1 MKKIL
6 LIVTIA
12 LAGFFSALAQKGSQV
27 ESIYPPNWWVDMENP
42 SLQLMIYGKGIADYS
57 PSIAYPGVSLESVI
71 KVENPNYIFLNL
83 KLDAGVKSGK
93 FSIQFKQAKKS
104 FSYEYELK
112 ARLPKSGRQQGLTP
126 ADVVYLIM
134 PDRFANGITAN
145 DSLPGYPDRYSRTDP
160 NGRHGGD
167 SDAGAGLGGEPG
179 LYGHAKRASRDLDN

>member
-12 LAGFFSALAQKGSQV
+12 LASFFSALAQKGSQV

-83 KLDAGVKSGK
+83 KLDAGVKLS
-93 FSIQFKQAKKS
+93 
-104 FSYEYELK
+104 
-112 ARLPKSGRQQGLTP
+112 
-126 ADVVYLIM
+126 LIH
-134 PDRFANGITAN
+134 I
-145 DSLPGYPDRYSRTDP
+145 
-160 NGRHGGD
+160 
-167 SDAGAGLGGEPG
+167 
-179 LYGHAKRASRDLDN
+179 